1 MRVHGAGN
9 RERTPWFDVRTVP
22 SSRVYARVAIVVP
35 RFRKTAVARNRVKRR
50 LRELV
55 RRELLPELTPQDLVI
70 RATPLAYRATFD
82 AMCTA
87 MRQIARRLAATP

>member
-1 MRVHGAGN
+1 MRVHGEGA
-9 RERTPWFDVRTVP
+9 RERTPWFDVRTVASP
-22 SSRVYARVAIVVP
+22 RVYARVAIVVP

-55 RRELLPELTPQDLVI
+55 RCELLPGLAPQDLVV

-82 AMCTA
+82 VLCTA
-87 MRQIARRLAATP
+87 MRQVARRLTATP